1 MIITIGWNAATVPPL
16 TYGRFKKTSRR
27 KIPLTKNFL
36 DSGFWNFSV
45 SFIIAFFNFPFL
57 ICFFHRNENHHYCNT
72 NLFHSFII
80 TIIVFSSFFVMMMV
94 IIIICNL
101 LQCLWWLSYSITPF
115 YHLFLFF
122 LQFESMLPWRNKNL
136 QCVLFHKIGA
146 ITSAAS
152 SDIKDHLWCSI

>member
-80 TIIVFSSFFVMMMV
+80 TIIVFSSCFCHDDGDHHHMQPLAMFMMIV
-94 IIIICNL
+94 IFYCPF
-101 LQCLWWLSYSITPF
+101 LSSFSLFSSI
-115 YHLFLFF
+115 
-122 LQFESMLPWRNKNL
+122 WIN
-136 QCVLFHKIGA
+136 
-146 ITSAAS
+146 AS
-152 SDIKDHLWCSI
+152 LKK